1 MYAAGTD
8 HPNKAPAVAFLNR
21 VAAGQVDAVIDA
33 EALQEIL
40 HRYRAL
46 HRWAEGERVFE
57 LARGIFPDVLAITAE
72 VMDEACRILSLDQ
85 SLTARDAV
93 HAAVVAVYALEGIC
107 SFDKDFDRIPG
118 CPRVVI

>member
-1 MYAAGTD
+1 ME
-8 HPNKAPAVAFLNR
+8 
-21 VAAGQVDAVIDA
+21 AVIDA

-40 HRYRAL
+40 HCHRAL
-46 HRWAEGERVFE
+46 RRGPEGEEVFE
-57 LARGIFPDVLAITAE
+57 LARAIFPDVLAITAD

-93 HAAVVAVYALEGIC
+93 HAAVVTVYALEGIC

-118 CPRVVI
+118 CPRVMI